1 MTLRPAVFRLSFC
14 FAVLSLIALG
24 SVASLP
30 AWAAGAKQPVSLT
43 AVVVPGAKPL
53 AGASFTVTPLGGG
66 AGDPVTVTAQDGPA
80 KVDLPKGRYKIE
92 ASYGDAKAAQEIM
105 IDQNP
110 ASHEFDL
117 QAGTVF
123 LKLIKHVG
131 GPTMNT
137 GVEWEILTYGKDS
150 TGKRHYISGSD
161 QSQPRFV
168 LPDGWYLAR
177 ATVGT
182 QVVKHTIEVTAG
194 QTYKYTVILQ

>member
-1 MTLRPAVFRLSFC
+1 MTLRSAAMRLCLC
-14 FAVLSLIALG
+14 FAVVSAMALG
-24 SVASLP
+24 AVAISP
-30 AWAAGAKQPVSLT
+30 ALAAGAKQPVSLT
-43 AVVVPGAKPL
+43 AVVVAGAEPI

-80 KVDLPKGRYKIE
+80 KVDLEKGRYKIE
-92 ASYGDAKAAQEIM
+92 ARYGDAKAAQEIM

-123 LKLIKHVG
+123 LKLIKSVG
-131 GPTMNT
+131 GPTMKT
-137 GVEWEILTYGKDS
+137 GVAWEILTYGKDA
-150 TGKRHYISGSD
+150 TGKRHHISDSD
-161 QSQPRFV
+161 KSQPRFV